1 MTRLMTI
8 IGAALAVS
16 AQAQVID
23 KNDNPG
29 TLFPKDYQNFLLDR
43 TARRVGDIITILIDE
58 TSAAS
63 LTANTTL
70 SKSDSNKV
78 GLKTFVD
85 FFDRL
90 LKPIESSSSSSNSGK
105 GSTDQTAK
113 FSAKITG
120 VVKEVRPNGVLVFE
134 ANKSMLINKELQ
146 TLKLTGMI
154 RRDDITPE
162 NTVKSER
169 VADAELNISGQ
180 GGIADRQR
188 RGILTRI
195 LDWLF

>member
-63 LTANTTL
+63 LSANTTL

-120 VVKEVRPNGVLVFE
+120 VVKEVRSNGVLVFE

-169 VADAELNISGQ
+169 VAEAQLNISGQ